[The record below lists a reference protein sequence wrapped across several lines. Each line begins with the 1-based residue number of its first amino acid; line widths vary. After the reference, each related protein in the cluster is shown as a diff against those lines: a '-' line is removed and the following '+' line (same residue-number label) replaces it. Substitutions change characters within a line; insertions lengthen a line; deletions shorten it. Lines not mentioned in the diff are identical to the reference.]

1 MSLFSG
7 LGDEIKAL
15 NSDVKN
21 VANCERAKK
30 LRRKLLSIGLPMAI
44 IGFAGVFTCFVLFA
58 TAGFS
63 GFNENGFTAKIKS
76 IGYMI
81 CVKIIDPTDKNNY
94 TPENINR
101 RVKYVIL
108 HE

>member
-1 MSLFSG
+1 MG
-7 LGDEIKAL
+7 LNDCIKKYDEAVAILAAL
-15 NSDVKN
+15 GYNKYH
-21 VANCERAKK
+21 VAD
-30 LRRKLLSIGLPMAI
+30 LY
-44 IGFAGVFTCFVLFA
+44 
-58 TAGFS
+58 
-63 GFNENGFTAKIKS
+63 ENGFTAKIKS

-81 CVKIIDPTDKNNY
+81 CVNIIDPTDKNNY